1 MDQFFSELER
11 FRRRWQRGLL
21 RCALL
26 ELLGGSAA
34 VVALLCWLD
43 FFLVLE
49 PAVRIILNSA
59 GLAGLLAWLG
69 FRLIRIFRIDARG
82 SAVFAD
88 TLVKSPR
95 REILSALEIG
105 APQADP
111 SPLQAYL
118 AQQGVAAAG
127 KRLAE
132 LSPVRLD
139 RLPAPVRKRLILVLA
154 VSLLPAMFN
163 PGAASTLMRRCLW
176 PTADIAPYSPYVF
189 TITPETP
196 EVIYGADQVIHLS
209 IGGAAVD
216 RPVRFATRKGGQI
229 LESSCFQAGPQEYVQ
244 RLDRLMQPLEF
255 CFRVGKARSA
265 WHRVKILYQPHV
277 VSAQFRL
284 MPPAYTHRPE
294 GSFELGSEPLKGL
307 KATRVE
313 MTVQSNRPLKRGD
326 LTIEPAD
333 GGAHRR
339 IVHGDL
345 SGPNTVTCRW
355 EIGSRARL
363 SLMIYDILG
372 TPAKEPLVIRQELIP
387 DEKPAVAL
395 TRPLTFS
402 LATPG
407 IKVPV
412 AATIEDDIGIRRCD
426 LFRSLKGYR
435 SRAVPVDI
443 EPGSAAHDF
452 ASELDLASLGVVPGE
467 VIELFL
473 EASDTN
479 PDLTG
484 SNASDIARIKIISE
498 AEYAKMVRARTTI
511 EAFEGRFRI
520 VAEHYTSLIDRLEKT
535 EAELRDGRLT
545 REQARR
551 RIDRL
556 HAMRETVSRSIKAMA
571 DDYAAFDLEK
581 RLSRTSA
588 AMLEKLDRAFDHPG
602 WTASD
607 SKERLAA
614 VVNAVNRLKGLE
626 AQSRS
631 LRKDAGE
638 VAAVSRVMAMGAWYR
653 SLLDRQKIHV
663 GRLGKYVA
671 VDRKGFT
678 PRPLAQSQ
686 ASIRGDLKALGEKLE
701 SYARQLPSGYD
712 LLRESSLEFVQRL
725 RALQIPATMQ
735 AGENACLNDQPRQA
749 WNYAGEALEKM
760 EEVLRACKSKCFA
773 RICSGDIGF
782 KVPDPLSRTMSQMLE
797 GLMAQY
803 SQGVDWGDG
812 TGAAGVGI
820 AGAWEGSYLNGYSA
834 FNVPVYGPER
844 KNPFSSEATAEDADR
859 SGPGA
864 GRGVARQVSFHEAI
878 RDDEKD
884 GTGGAGFS
892 MDAVPARYRKA
903 VNSFYSG
910 EQQ

>member
-1 MDQFFSELER
+1 MDHFLSELER

-26 ELLGGSAA
+26 ELLGGAA
-34 VVALLCWLD
+34 AAMALLCWLD
-43 FFLVLE
+43 LFLALA
-49 PAVRIILNSA
+49 PAPRIVLNSA
-59 GLAGLLAWLG
+59 VLLGLLAWLA
-69 FRLIRIFRIDARG
+69 FRLVRIFRIDARAG
-82 SAVFAD
+82 AVFAD
-88 TLVKSPR
+88 TLLNSPR

-105 APQADP
+105 APRAAF

-132 LSPVRLD
+132 LAPVRLD
-139 RLPAPVRKRLILVLA
+139 RLPANLRKRLIIMLA
-154 VSLLPAMFN
+154 VSLLPALFN
-163 PGAASTLMRRCLW
+163 PGAAWTLMRRCLW
-176 PTADIAPYSPYVF
+176 PTADIAPYSAYVF
-189 TITPETP
+189 TITPQTP
-196 EVIYGADQVIHLS
+196 EVVYGADQVIQLS
-209 IGGAAVD
+209 IAGAPVD

-229 LESSCFQAGPQEYVQ
+229 IESPCYQAGPGEYVQ
-244 RLDRLMQPLEF
+244 RLERVMQPLEF

-277 VSAQFRL
+277 VSAQIRL
-284 MPPAYTHRPE
+284 TPPAYAHRPE
-294 GSFELGSEPLKGL
+294 TRFDLGSEPLKGL
-307 KATRVE
+307 KGTRVE
-313 MTVQSNRPLKRGD
+313 MTVRSNRPLKRGE
-326 LTIEPAD
+326 LTIEPSD
-333 GGAHRR
+333 GRTHSR
-339 IVHGDL
+339 IVHGDP
-345 SGPNTVTCRW
+345 SGPDALTYRW
-355 EIGSRARL
+355 EIGARARL
-363 SLMIYDILG
+363 SLMIHDILG
-372 TPAKEPLVIRQELIP
+372 TPAREPLVIRQELVA
-387 DEKPAVAL
+387 DEKPVVAL
-395 TRPLTFS
+395 TQPLTFS

-435 SRAVPVDI
+435 SRAVSVDI
-443 EPGSAAHDF
+443 EPGSATRDF
-452 ASELDLASLGVVPGE
+452 AAELDLAGLGVVPGQ

-484 SNASDIARIKIISE
+484 SNASDIARIKIISDD
-498 AEYAKMVRARTTI
+498 EYAKMVRARTTV

-520 VAEHYTSLIDRLEKT
+520 VADGYASLIGQLEKT
-535 EAELRDGRLT
+535 EADLRSGRLT
-545 REQARR
+545 REQARQR
-551 RIDRL
+551 MDRL
-556 HAMRETVSRSIKAMA
+556 RATSESVSRSIKAMA

-581 RLSRTSA
+581 RLAQTSA
-588 AMLEKLDRAFDHPG
+588 AMLKKLDRAFDHPG

-607 SKERLAA
+607 PKAQLAA
-614 VVNAVNRLKGLE
+614 VVNADNRLKGLQ
-626 AQSRS
+626 AQSGS
-631 LRKDAGE
+631 LRKDAAE

-678 PRPLAQSQ
+678 AGPLAQGQ
-686 ASIRGDLKALGEKLE
+686 AAIRSDLKELGEKLE
-701 SYARQLPSGYD
+701 TFAQQLPAEYD
-712 LLRESSLEFVQRL
+712 TLRESSLEFVQRL
-725 RALQIPATMQ
+725 RALQIPATML

-760 EEVLRACKSKCFA
+760 EEVLGTCRSKCFA
-773 RICSGDIGF
+773 QICSGDIGF
-782 KVPDPLSRTMSQMLE
+782 KVPDPLSRTMAQMLE

-803 SQGVDWGDG
+803 RQGVGWGDG
-812 TGAAGVGI
+812 TGAAGVGL

-844 KNPFSSEATAEDADR
+844 KNPFASEAAAADGDGN
-859 SGPGA
+859 GPGA
-864 GRGVARQVSFHEAI
+864 GPHPTRKVSFHEAV
-878 RDDEKD
+878 RDDEKS

-892 MDAVPARYRKA
+892 MDAVPPRYRKA

-910 EQQ
+910 EQP